1 MDEHLRFVSKGF
13 LRMFALAGAW
23 TVLGAGAYLFV
34 GQPSIAAV
42 FLIVA
47 GLGLVFLAF
56 RSSSL
61 KDGDYPRSRLFVM
74 VATGFSMLFLGLF
87 LLVFTKGSVVAI
99 WAAYFAGILVLLG
112 ASAVQFKRS
121 SRPEVS

>member
-1 MDEHLRFVSKGF
+1 MDEHSVFVSKGF

-23 TVLGAGAYLFV
+23 TVLGAGVYLFV
-34 GQPSIAAV
+34 GQPSLAAG

-61 KDGDYPRSRLFVM
+61 KDGDYPRSRLFLM
-74 VATGFSMLFLGLF
+74 IATGFSMLLLGLF
-87 LLVFTKGSVVAI
+87 LRVFAKGPFVAI
-99 WAAYFAGILVLLG
+99 WAAYLAGILVLLG
-112 ASAVQFKRS
+112 ASAVQFTRS